1 MSSDESEYQPFVF
14 AAAGTAGTASPAA
27 QNTLPPHPTMTTSA
41 LPAGELQQPAAK
53 MVNAVEIAARLNLA
67 PKLVAEPL
75 GLAPP
80 LVLVHPLHPPAADG
94 RQDDEDGQHERKAA
108 HARPGHLT

>member
-1 MSSDESEYQPFVF
+1 MDLPAYGASSFAMSAAGSEYHPFVF

-53 MVNAVEIAARLNLA
+53 RGNAVEIAARKSLA
-67 PKLVAEPL
+67 AQL
-75 GLAPP
+75 LA
-80 LVLVHPLHPPAADG
+80 
-94 RQDDEDGQHERKAA
+94 
-108 HARPGHLT
+108 